1 MFRIP
6 RNDSSLFGPSEGL
19 PKPTAAND
27 VLAMDKRLMRHPK
40 PITASCSAQS
50 PTLLGRPVELSN
62 NEREDLTC
70 SCLLQLAGQWRRYY
84 FVTVSSS
91 PRFNTPEFSCICTPA
106 SDNEITRDDILS
118 FRRVDFRL

>member
-1 MFRIP
+1 MEESFIIPGVMSVVNHKSSALNDGKEQFHVSHP

-50 PTLLGRPVELSN
+50 RHCWGGL
-62 NEREDLTC
+62 
-70 SCLLQLAGQWRRYY
+70 
-84 FVTVSSS
+84 
-91 PRFNTPEFSCICTPA
+91 
-106 SDNEITRDDILS
+106 
-118 FRRVDFRL
+118 

>member
-6 RNDSSLFGPSEGL
+6 PSEGL

-40 PITASCSAQS
+40 SITASCSAQS
-50 PTLLGRPVELSN
+50 PILLGRPVELSN

-70 SCLLQLAGQWRRYY
+70 LCSLQFAGQWRRYD

-91 PRFNTPEFSCICTPA
+91 PRFNTPELSCIRTPA

-118 FRRVDFRL
+118 TF